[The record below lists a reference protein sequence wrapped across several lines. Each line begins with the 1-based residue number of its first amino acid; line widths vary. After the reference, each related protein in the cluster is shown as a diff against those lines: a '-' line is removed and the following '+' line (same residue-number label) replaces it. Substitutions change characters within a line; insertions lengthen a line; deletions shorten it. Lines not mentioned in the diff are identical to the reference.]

1 MMRRTVPFLSLARP
15 LPRYLAVGL
24 CIGLVPGLAAW
35 ATSSLS
41 IGAIVAFCAAAALI
55 GTVSA
60 TWVWPL
66 GQAASHHPSVAAPDR
81 PFAPASKA
89 PGTVECD
96 DPAAL
101 FLIDHGPPR
110 RGRHAPKALDEGT
123 LQRLFGAGA
132 TVSTLPCRRHAVALP
147 AGAPTDTAAL
157 VHRAR
162 QVLAHAPACPDM
174 RIGVHAP
181 ERPEKA
187 GHHDAPVGA
196 ERALAAAHA
205 APGGTIRIARG
216 ARDDMAPP
224 ELRLA
229 ADLDHAFESGQI
241 QPFFQPQISTDTGLV
256 SGAEALARWRHP
268 DLGTLAPHDFLPT
281 IDAAGQ
287 MTRLTDHM
295 VRSVLSHLADWDAAG
310 LDLPT
315 VSINFPQAD
324 LSDPELP
331 TRLAWALDAAGLE
344 GNRLGIEVLE
354 TVVSIDQDDTVP
366 RVLTQLARMGCRIDL
381 DDFGTGQASIN
392 AIRRFSA
399 KRIKIDR
406 TFIRGLD
413 RDPEQQAMVAAIV
426 TLADQLKL
434 EVMAEGIETAGEHSR
449 VAELGCGHVQ
459 GYGIARPMN
468 ADALP
473 GWLLRHGHQ
482 VLHTPLPASLRQLS
496 TGFGSAPGAAR
507 GH

>member
-1 MMRRTVPFLSLARP
+1 MMRRTVSFLSLARP
-15 LPRYLAVGL
+15 LSRCLAVGL
-24 CIGLVPGLAAW
+24 CIGLVPGFAMW
-35 ATSSLS
+35 TTS
-41 IGAIVAFCAAAALI
+41 GFGVWAIVAFSAVAALM
-55 GTVSA
+55 GTVCA
-60 TWVWPL
+60 TLIWPL
-66 GQAASHHPSVAAPDR
+66 GR
-81 PFAPASKA
+81 PFSHRPTATA
-89 PGTVECD
+89 PGGPLEPFAKATNTVECAA
-96 DPAAL
+96 PGAL
-101 FLIDHGPPR
+101 FLIDHGSAR
-110 RGRHAPKALDEGT
+110 RGRRAPAALDEGT

-132 TVSTLPCRRHAVALP
+132 TVSTLPGRRHAVALSP
-147 AGAPTDTAAL
+147 GAPTDTAAL

-162 QVLAHAPACPDM
+162 QVLAHAPDCPDM

-181 ERPEKA
+181 GRPGETK
-187 GHHDAPVGA
+187 HRDALIGA
-196 ERALAAAHA
+196 ERALTAAHA

-216 ARDDMAPP
+216 GSEDMAPP

-229 ADLDHAFESGQI
+229 ADLDQAFESGQI
-241 QPFFQPQISTDTGLV
+241 QPFFQPQVSTDTGLV

-268 DLGTLAPHDFLPT
+268 DLGTLSPRDFMPT

-310 LDLPT
+310 LDLPV
-315 VSINFPQAD
+315 VSINFSQAD

-331 TRLAWALDAAGLE
+331 TRIAWALDAAGL
-344 GNRLGIEVLE
+344 GASRLGIEVLE

-366 RVLTQLARMGCRIDL
+366 QVLSQLARMGCRIDL

-399 KRIKIDR
+399 RRIKIDR

-449 VAELGCGHVQ
+449 VAELGCRHVQ
-459 GYGIARPMN
+459 GYEIARPMN

-496 TGFGSAPGAAR
+496 AGFGRRPGAAR